1 MVQTPVQTD
10 RLVGQR
16 ATLSASVSPS
26 LTGAPVL
33 PAYAVSCSVLT
44 PSGTVVARGEAAPR
58 REEHLPGA
66 YSVELRDIEPPG
78 VLEAM
83 VYSDR
88 PDIVLRAE
96 GIPELRLRIDHVTG
110 MPDQRQFYC
119 QVR

>member
-1 MVQTPVQTD
+1 MVQTPVQAD

-16 ATLSASVSPS
+16 ATLPAAVPAS
-26 LTGAPVL
+26 LDAAPVL

-58 REEHLPGA
+58 REDHLAVA
-66 YSVELRDIEPPG
+66 YSVELRDIEPAG

-96 GIPELRLRIDHVTG
+96 GIPALRLRIDHVTG
-110 MPDQRQFYC
+110 MPTRRQFFC
-119 QVR
+119 HVR

>member
-16 ATLSASVSPS
+16 ATSSVPS
-26 LTGAPVL
+26 RAPTL

-44 PSGTVVARGEAAPR
+44 PSGTVVARGTASPR
-58 REEHLPGA
+58 REDHVAAA
-66 YSVELRDIEPPG
+66 YSVQLTEIEPAG

-83 VYSDR
+83 IYSDQ

-96 GIPELRLRIDHVTG
+96 GIPELPLRIDHVTG
-110 MPDQRQFYC
+110 VPVHREFYC
-119 QVR
+119 HVRN